1 MKFHFPLPTAGSD
14 MVPQHLIVRKR
25 NGEELPEAELREFM
39 QAYADGKLPEYQMS
53 AFLMAVF
60 FRGMTTRELAVL
72 ADTMLRSGVVVDLGY
87 LNAPRVDKHSIGG
100 VGDKVS
106 LILAP
111 LVASL
116 GVYVPM
122 MSGRGLGHTGGTVDK
137 LEAIPGFTT
146 SLSLDRF
153 QAQLKELKCAL
164 IAPTADIAPLD
175 KKLYALRDVTGT
187 VESIPLISSS
197 IMSKKLAEGING
209 LVLDIKRGNGSFMPE
224 LEDALQLARTMISIG
239 EAHACR
245 TVALVTAMD
254 RPLGYAIGNA
264 IETEEAIMTL
274 RGEGPADLVH
284 VTLALA
290 AEMLM
295 LADVVKRPGEGYQL
309 AQAAL
314 ADGRAAALMRRI
326 IEAQGGNP
334 AVIDDPALLP
344 QAPERI
350 VLEADQPGFVG
361 AMNVR
366 AIGEA
371 AVTLGAGRIS
381 IEARIDPAVGFHVTA
396 KPGVAVVRGQ
406 PLATIFVRDR
416 EAGMRALRTLR
427 AAIPIVTDKVDP
439 FPLVSHRVTAHGTE
453 EIR

>member
-1 MKFHFPLPTAGSD
+1 MI
-14 MVPQHLIVRKR
+14 PQHLITRKR
-25 NGEELPEAELREFM
+25 NGEELDEEELRAFLL
-39 QAYADGKLPEYQMS
+39 AYAAGDMPEYQMS
-53 AFLMAVF
+53 AFLMAVY
-60 FRGMTTRELAVL
+60 FRGLSARELAVM
-72 ADTMLRSGVVVDLGY
+72 AETMLRSGVVVDLSY

-146 SLSLDRF
+146 SLSLAHFER
-153 QAQLKELKCAL
+153 QLKELRCAL
-164 IAPTADIAPLD
+164 IAPTDDIAPLD

-209 LVLDIKRGNGSFMPE
+209 LVLDIKRGSGSFMPE
-224 LEDALQLARTMISIG
+224 LERGLELARTMIGIG
-239 EAHACR
+239 ELRGCQ

-254 RPLGYAIGNA
+254 RPLGYAVGNA
-264 IETEEAIMTL
+264 LETEEAILTL
-274 RGEGPADLVH
+274 RGEGPPDLVH

-290 AEMLM
+290 AEMLV
-295 LADVVKRPGEGYQL
+295 LAGAASRPGEGYQL
-309 AQAAL
+309 AQQAL
-314 ADGRAAALMRRI
+314 ADGRAADLMRRI
-326 IEAQGGNP
+326 IAAQGGN
-334 AVIDDPALLP
+334 ADVMDDPAILP
-344 QAPERI
+344 QASER
-350 VLEADQPGFVG
+350 VVMEAERDGFVG
-361 AMNVR
+361 EMNVR

-371 AVTLGAGRIS
+371 AVALGAGRVTMES
-381 IEARIDPAVGFHVTA
+381 EIDPAVGFHITA
-396 KPGVAVVRGQ
+396 KPGDALVRGQ
-406 PLATIFVRDR
+406 PMATIFVRDR
-416 EAGMRALRTLR
+416 AAGEPALERLR
-427 AAIPIVTDKVDP
+427 AAMPIVDQKVEP
-439 FPLVSHRVTAHGTE
+439 LPLVSHRVTAKGTE

>member
-1 MKFHFPLPTAGSD
+1 

-25 NGEELPEAELREFM
+25 NGEELGEAELRDFLR
-39 QAYADGKLPEYQMS
+39 AYADGQMEDYQMS
-53 AFLMAVF
+53 AFLMAVY
-60 FRGMTTRELAVL
+60 FRGMTARELAVM
-72 ADTMLRSGVVVDLGY
+72 ADTMLNSGVVVDLSY

-146 SLSLDRF
+146 SLPLDRF
-153 QAQLKELKCAL
+153 RRQLEELRCAL
-164 IAPTADIAPLD
+164 IAPTGEITPLD

-187 VESIPLISSS
+187 VESVPLIASS

-224 LEDALQLARTMISIG
+224 LERGLELARTMIGIG
-239 EAHACR
+239 ELRGCR

-254 RPLGYAIGNA
+254 RPLGYAVGNA
-264 IETEEAIMTL
+264 IETEEAILTL
-274 RGEGPADLVH
+274 RGEGPPDLVH

-290 AEMLM
+290 AEMLV
-295 LADVVKRPGEGYQL
+295 LAGAANRPGEGF
-309 AQAAL
+309 AL
-314 ADGRAAALMRRI
+314 AEKALTDGRAAELMRRI

-334 AVIDDPALLP
+334 AVMDDPALLP
-344 QAPERI
+344 QAPERQ
-350 VLEADQPGFVG
+350 VLEAERDGYIG
-361 AMNVR
+361 EMHTR

-371 AVTLGAGRIS
+371 AVVLGAGRITVDS
-381 IEARIDPAVGFHVTA
+381 EIDPAVGFHVTA
-396 KPGVAVVRGQ
+396 KPGDKVVRGQ
-406 PLATIFVRDR
+406 PICTIFVRDR
-416 EAGMRALRTLR
+416 SAGEEAKTRLR
-427 AAIPIVTDKVDP
+427 AAIPIIDEHIEP
-439 FPLVSHRVTAHGTE
+439 LPLVSHRVSAQGTE
-453 EIR
+453 EIK

>member
-1 MKFHFPLPTAGSD
+1 MI
-14 MVPQHLIVRKR
+14 PQHVIVRKR
-25 NGEELPEAELREFM
+25 NGEELAEDELRAFL
-39 QAYADGKLPEYQMS
+39 QAYADGHMPEYQMA

-60 FRGMTTRELAVL
+60 FRGMSARELAVL

-111 LVASL
+111 LVAAL
-116 GVYVPM
+116 DVYVPM

-137 LEAIPGFTT
+137 LESIPGFTT
-146 SLSLDRF
+146 ALSLDRF
-153 QAQLKELKCAL
+153 QRQLAELKCAL
-164 IAPTADIAPLD
+164 IAPTSDIAPLD

-224 LEDALQLARTMISIG
+224 LERGLELARTMIGIG
-239 EAHACR
+239 ELKGCR

-254 RPLGYAIGNA
+254 RPLGYAVGNA
-264 IETEEAIMTL
+264 LETEEALLAL
-274 RGEGPADLVH
+274 RGEGPEDLVH

-290 AEMLM
+290 AEMLV
-295 LADVVKRPGEGYQL
+295 LAGVARRPGEGYQL
-309 AQAAL
+309 AAGAL
-314 ADGRAAALMRRI
+314 ADGRAAERMRRI

-334 AVIDDPALLP
+334 AVLDDPAILP
-344 QAPERI
+344 QAPVRV
-350 VLEADQPGFVG
+350 VLEAARDGYAG
-361 AMNVR
+361 EMNVR

-371 AVTLGAGRIS
+371 AVALGAGRVALDS
-381 IEARIDPAVGFHVTA
+381 EIDPAVGFHITI
-396 KPGVAVVRGQ
+396 KPGERVLRGQ
-406 PLATIFVRDR
+406 PLATIFVRTQS
-416 EAGMRALRTLR
+416 AGEGALRALRS
-427 AAIPIVTDKVDP
+427 AMPIVDEVVQP
-439 FPLVSHRVTAHGTE
+439 LPLVSHRVTAAGTE
-453 EIR
+453 EIRQ